1 VRASACFHLLTKI
14 NVRGLQAPLGCGMDE
29 DRAAVARRK
38 IELNREMLAKG
49 VDGGTGMIYLVEIT
63 KLELLL
69 EEINNADKKG
79 QRLGGKI

>member
-1 VRASACFHLLTKI
+1 
-14 NVRGLQAPLGCGMDE
+14 MDE

-38 IELNREMLAKG
+38 IELYREMLAKG

-69 EEINNADKKG
+69 EEINKADKKEEA
-79 QRLGGKI
+79 